1 MARPSSKSGKN
12 NGNSAAEFARVALH
26 KLTEQGLAPTPE
38 NYAKAYSE
46 VSGTEPPLP
55 VTGNTFPCMEL
66 LDLIKNM
73 LEVTAQKTGGLAD
86 DLQTGKQEIKQS
98 IDSLSATQEKERILQ
113 LLSSVISVT
122 SSIHSRVEDA
132 HEDIVA
138 SRLTMEHIKSEMAE
152 TRQWLQEDTLT
163 GAQNRRG
170 MDIALVR
177 EVARSKR
184 NRSRLSVAMVDIDHF
199 KRVNDTYGHDAG
211 DKMLAHLGTVIKSV
225 LRETDVLVR
234 YGGEE
239 FLAILPESDIR
250 GAEFVIDR
258 LRLVVQKTPLIFEG
272 HKIEI
277 TLSGG
282 VAQLKPDENGHALI
296 IRADQALYAAKQAG
310 RNCIKVAD

>member
-258 LRLVVQKTPLIFEG
+258 LRLVVQKTPLIFES